1 MYDIKNL
8 KFALC
13 QVYCGGNQLWSKSVF
28 LRRILYIH
36 VYILPDRVYVKMC
49 LTGFTLCSVEI
60 VFIHSDLI
68 VSVLPR

>member
-8 KFALC
+8 KLALC
-13 QVYCGGNQLWSKSVF
+13 QVYCGGNQLWSKSEF

-60 VFIHSDLI
+60 VFTHSDLI

>member
-8 KFALC
+8 KLALC
-13 QVYCGGNQLWSKSVF
+13 HVYCGGNQLWSKSVF

-49 LTGFTLCSVEI
+49 LTGFTLCSRDASQKSI
-60 VFIHSDLI
+60 TGDAC
-68 VSVLPR
+68 